1 MAYIELTFSK
11 QLITDLFI
19 NTGDTVFYSNPTTAN
34 GFDTSSDNTLIGSVD
49 SISVV
54 GDNAVVKV
62 ECDMSVVP
70 PSENSFIFFS
80 KNNVVNISSLK
91 GYYGLVEFRNNSSS
105 PIELFSVGC
114 DIAESSK

>member
-1 MAYIELTFSK
+1 MAYIDLTFSK
-11 QLITDLFI
+11 QLIADLFI
-19 NTGDTVFYSNPTTAN
+19 NTGDTVFYSNPTTED
-34 GFDTSSDNTLIGSVD
+34 GFSTSSENTLIGNVD

-54 GDNAVVKV
+54 DNNAVIKISC
-62 ECDMSVVP
+62 EATLVP

-80 KNNVVNISSLK
+80 KDNVVNVSSLR
-91 GYYGLVEFRNNSSS
+91 GYYGLVEFRNDSSS